1 VLLDKS
7 IRIHA
12 PADRV
17 FPWLQPARQPLWDPA
32 LLRASPRDGDA
43 GPLREGSLVDRVT
56 RALGLRLESAA
67 ETVALEAGRLFAWRQ
82 VEGDYEQHRG
92 AFVLEAEPDGDTR
105 VRLLADVDLPFV
117 LPRLATEA
125 EVEDA
130 ISRDADEALFN
141 LKALVEGG
149 GAAS

>member
-17 FPWLQPARQPLWDPA
+17 FAWLQPARQPLWDRSV
-32 LLRASPRDGDA
+32 LRASPRGD
-43 GPLREGSLVDRVT
+43 GPLHEGALVDRVT

-92 AFVLEAEPDGDTR
+92 AFLLEAEGEDETR
-105 VRLLADVDLPFV
+105 VRLLADVDLPYV
-117 LPRLATEA
+117 LPRLVTEA
-125 EVEDA
+125 EVQDA
-130 ISRDADEALFN
+130 LSRDADEALFN
-141 LKALVEGG
+141 LKALVER

>member
-12 PADRV
+12 PADRI
-17 FPWLQPARQPLWDPA
+17 FAWLQPARQPLWDRTV
-32 LLRASPRDGDA
+32 LRASARGGDA
-43 GPLREGSLVDRVT
+43 TLRAGTLVDRVT
-56 RALGLRLESAA
+56 RALGLRFESAA

-92 AFVLEAEPDGDTR
+92 AFVLEPDGEGDTR
-105 VRLLADVDLPFV
+105 VHLVADVDLPFV

-130 ISRDADEALFN
+130 LSRDADEALFN
-141 LKALVEGG
+141 LKAVVEGG
-149 GAAS
+149 VAG